1 MKAWF
6 KDFVA
11 NLKADLKRLHRS
23 LTIWFNGILTAASAA
38 FLTIPME
45 SVIAYAPQ
53 FQPYVEDA
61 LFRKAMVILIAI
73 NGINMALR
81 FKTKSALRDK

>member
-1 MKAWF
+1 MKAWL
-6 KDFVA
+6 KDFMK

-23 LTIWFNGILTAASAA
+23 LTIWFNGIVATVSAA
-38 FLTIPME
+38 FLSIPME

-61 LFRKAMVILIAI
+61 LFRKVMVILIAV